1 MSGTDTS
8 PIALECNLILTIGRH
23 QTNLISP
30 IWKIFKSENGEFS
43 FKYPIIVI
51 LLIFNIFYF
60 LFKIIEF
67 IKNLNRSNSFIEI
80 IA

>member
-8 PIALECNLILTIGRH
+8 SIALECNLILTIRRH
-23 QTNLISP
+23 QTDLISP
-30 IWKIFKSENGEFS
+30 IWKFFKSENGEFS

-51 LLIFNIFYF
+51 LLIFYIFYF